1 MTEGVINKMLK
12 NTESGWNQIRLFA
25 FNNRTIFELL
35 FLFLYTAEQLIL
47 VWLVSRWNLQGQE
60 LLNWVSYFA
69 LIVLFTF
76 GLHKLIMESRIK
88 ILEREIAILGMQYWL
103 SKHKSKEL
111 SDAYASLRE
120 AYGQLDKKNVRKI
133 TRYININRHVNTRA

>member
-1 MTEGVINKMLK
+1 MLSRILNGIELSWNKL
-12 NTESGWNQIRLFA
+12 RLFA

-88 ILEREIAILGMQYWL
+88 ILEKEIAILGMQYWL
-103 SKHKSKEL
+103 ARHKSKEL
-111 SDAYASLRE
+111 SEAYANLRDV
-120 AYGQLDKKNVRKI
+120 YSQLDKKTVKKI
-133 TRYININRHVNTRA
+133 ARYININRHVNIRA

>member
-1 MTEGVINKMLK
+1 MMSRLLSGIEA
-12 NTESGWNQIRLFA
+12 GWNKIRLFA

-88 ILEREIAILGMQYWL
+88 MLEQEIANLGMQYWL
-103 SKHKSKEL
+103 AEHKSKEL
-111 SDAYASLRE
+111 SEEYVNLKKAY
-120 AYGQLDKKNVRKI
+120 N
-133 TRYININRHVNTRA
+133 NINKRMGRYLNLNGIHKQKT

>member
-1 MTEGVINKMLK
+1 MEEGVLNKVLEYI
-12 NTESGWNQIRLFA
+12 ESLWNQIRLFA

-35 FLFLYTAEQLIL
+35 FLSLYTIEQLVLI
-47 VWLVSRWNLQGQE
+47 WIVSSRNLQGQQ

-88 ILEREIAILGMQYWL
+88 LLEQEITNMGMQYWL
-103 SKHKSKEL
+103 ARHKSKEL
-111 SDAYASLRE
+111 SDVYNRLRN
-120 AYGQLDKKNVRKI
+120 AYGKIDKK
-133 TRYININRHVNTRA
+133 

>member
-1 MTEGVINKMLK
+1 MLGRILIGI
-12 NTESGWNQIRLFA
+12 ESGWNKVRLFA
-25 FNNRTIFELL
+25 FNNRSIFELL

-88 ILEREIAILGMQYWL
+88 LLEQEIANLGMQYWL
-103 SKHKSKEL
+103 AENKSKEL
-111 SDAYASLRE
+111 SEEYVNL
-120 AYGQLDKKNVRKI
+120 KKDYNILNKKMGRYLNLNSIHKQKVR
-133 TRYININRHVNTRA
+133 

>member
-1 MTEGVINKMLK
+1 M
-12 NTESGWNQIRLFA
+12 RLFA
-25 FNNRTIFELL
+25 FNNRSIFELL
-35 FLFLYTAEQLIL
+35 FLLLYIAEQLIL

-103 SKHKSKEL
+103 ARHKSKEL
-111 SDAYASLRE
+111 SEAYANLRGV
-120 AYGQLDKKNVRKI
+120 YGRLDKKTAKKI
-133 TRYININRHVNTRA
+133 AIYINRKSYLNTRA

>member
-1 MTEGVINKMLK
+1 MLNRILEGI
-12 NTESGWNQIRLFA
+12 ESGWNKMRLFA
-25 FNNRTIFELL
+25 FNNRSIFELL

-88 ILEREIAILGMQYWL
+88 MLEQEIASLGMQYWL
-103 SKHKSKEL
+103 ANHKSEEL
-111 SDAYASLRE
+111 LGEYTSLKKAYDKLNNKMGRYLSL
-120 AYGQLDKKNVRKI
+120 NSIRKQK
-133 TRYININRHVNTRA
+133 AG

>member
-1 MTEGVINKMLK
+1 MLNKIL
-12 NTESGWNQIRLFA
+12 NGIEAGWNKIRLFA

-35 FLFLYTAEQLIL
+35 FLFLYTVEQLIL

-88 ILEREIAILGMQYWL
+88 ILEKEIAILGMQYWL
-103 SKHKSKEL
+103 ARHKSKEL
-111 SDAYASLRE
+111 SEAYANLRDV
-120 AYGQLDKKNVRKI
+120 YSQLDKKTVKKI
-133 TRYININRHVNTRA
+133 ARYININRHVNIRA

>member
-1 MTEGVINKMLK
+1 MSRLLSGIEA
-12 NTESGWNQIRLFA
+12 GWNKIRLFA

-88 ILEREIAILGMQYWL
+88 MLEQEIANLGMQYWL
-103 SKHKSKEL
+103 AEHKSKEL
-111 SDAYASLRE
+111 SEEYVNLKKAY
-120 AYGQLDKKNVRKI
+120 N
-133 TRYININRHVNTRA
+133 NINKRMGRYLNLNGIHKQKT